1 MIDHAS
7 TYEQETDNY
16 MKSKHMRKTINT
28 HFQPDI
34 YGRYTQRMKCI
45 KTSISQNVERFTIVK
60 ITLTLEVNFI
70 TINDKNLG
78 EELLALAMT
87 GLSIKALSIF
97 GNEIRYIAPH

>member
-7 TYEQETDNY
+7 TYEQEIDNY

-60 ITLTLEVNFI
+60 IT
-70 TINDKNLG
+70 
-78 EELLALAMT
+78 
-87 GLSIKALSIF
+87 
-97 GNEIRYIAPH
+97 